1 MLSLDLPRLL
11 STSFLTMSI
20 FWTAKRSKWHVSTES
35 RTKHPP
41 GSLEHEYQQVP
52 TKAICGEETRDM
64 DVFV

>member
-1 MLSLDLPRLL
+1 
-11 STSFLTMSI
+11 MSI
-20 FWTAKRSKWHVSTES
+20 LWTAKRSKWHVSTES

-52 TKAICGEETRDM
+52 TKAICGEETRDL